1 MVPAPSTPVTGS
13 RPDRTSDHPSDG
25 GERWAPRPVLA
36 AALRAT
42 VVALPVGVAVL
53 ASLGVE
59 HVLPLPAGAG
69 HRVLWW
75 LGTLA
80 VATVAATTVERFAR
94 RLLPLAVLLRM
105 TLLFPDRAPSRF
117 KLARASASPARLA
130 ELAAEGADERSVAA
144 GQVLALL
151 SRLSRHDRHTRGHS
165 ERVRV
170 FSDLVAEQLGV
181 EGLDRDKLRWGA
193 LLHDIGKISVPAAVL
208 NKRGRPTPE
217 EWSVLQ
223 AHPAA
228 GEELAGPLTGWLG
241 PWAGA
246 ITEHHERWDGQGYP
260 TGRRAEELTL
270 GGRIVAVADAYET
283 MTATRSYK
291 KPMATAAARRE
302 LSACAG
308 GQFDPEV
315 VRAFLLISLPK
326 VARALGPLSWLVHLP
341 FAARLQAVGLQ
352 AAAGAGSLGAPVA
365 ALGVSTM
372 TAAAVT
378 MSGATATVAVTD
390 SPAVAAATGGSH
402 PAPGLGHA
410 ASRGGSL
417 PAPGGP
423 ARSAG
428 ASTVPLPTTSPST
441 LAAQV
446 RVRGLAHDA
455 AAVASAS
462 STPAGPHP
470 TPASLAPP
478 GTPSLAGPGTDV
490 ARPTA
495 ATPARDAKP
504 GKGLWPSKD
513 AKPSRDPS
521 PTQDAKRSQD
531 AKPSQDAEPSQ
542 GAKPSTTA
550 KNGPPRAAPT
560 AVASPAAPVSQPAP
574 SVGPTQAAPQ
584 PTPAPSETAPGT
596 VLPAPTPLVSALLT
610 SIRPHH

>member
-1 MVPAPSTPVTGS
+1 M
-13 RPDRTSDHPSDG
+13 
-25 GERWAPRPVLA
+25 LA

-59 HVLPLPAGAG
+59 HVLPLPVGAG

-80 VATVAATTVERFAR
+80 VATVAAATVERFAR

-117 KLARASASPARLA
+117 RLARASASPARLA
-130 ELAAEGADERSVAA
+130 ELAAEGEDERSVAA

-208 NKRGRPTPE
+208 NTRGRPTPE

-223 AHPAA
+223 GHPAA
-228 GEELAGPLTGWLG
+228 GEELAGPLAGWLG

-246 ITEHHERWDGQGYP
+246 ITEHHERWDGHGYP

-372 TAAAVT
+372 AAAAVT

-390 SPAVAAATGGSH
+390 SSAGAAATGGSH

-417 PAPGGP
+417 SAPGGP
-423 ARSAG
+423 ARFAG

-441 LAAQV
+441 PGDAGARPRARARRGGG
-446 RVRGLAHDA
+446 RVGLLHARGSASHAGLAGAAGHAVPRRAWHRRGAAHRGHAGQGRETRQGPLAEQGREAEQGPEPDPGRQAEPGREAEPGRQAEPGAEAEHDRQGR
-455 AAVASAS
+455 
-462 STPAGPHP
+462 STERCPDRRREPGHPGEPAR
-470 TPASLAPP
+470 SL
-478 GTPSLAGPGTDV
+478 GRTLAG
-490 ARPTA
+490 R
-495 ATPARDAKP
+495 
-504 GKGLWPSKD
+504 
-513 AKPSRDPS
+513 
-521 PTQDAKRSQD
+521 
-531 AKPSQDAEPSQ
+531 
-542 GAKPSTTA
+542 
-550 KNGPPRAAPT
+550 
-560 AVASPAAPVSQPAP
+560 PAADVHP
-574 SVGPTQAAPQ
+574 
-584 PTPAPSETAPGT
+584 
-596 VLPAPTPLVSALLT
+596 
-610 SIRPHH
+610 R